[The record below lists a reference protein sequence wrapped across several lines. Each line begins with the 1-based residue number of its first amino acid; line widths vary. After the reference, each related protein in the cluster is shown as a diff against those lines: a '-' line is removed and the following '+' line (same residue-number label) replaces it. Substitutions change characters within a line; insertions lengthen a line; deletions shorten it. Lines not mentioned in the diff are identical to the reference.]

1 MGRHNARYGVYI
13 PVISQSADQEKSSQ
27 MTIASQ
33 QHERAEQNFYV
44 DRLENG
50 LQILGQRMPD
60 LESVSVCFFARTGA
74 RDEHDDAI
82 YGVSHF
88 LEHMVFKGTARRD
101 TEQIT
106 LDFNRMGAEFNAF
119 TSLEQTVYYAR
130 VLREYLPDAID
141 LLSDMMRPRLDES
154 DFNIERNVIIEEIA
168 RSEDVPTGQAY
179 RRLMQSFF
187 AGASLGH
194 DVLGTRESIGA
205 LQVEQMR
212 AYAGRRYAANNLIL
226 AVAGNFEW
234 EQLRALA
241 AEKCGSWQSGE
252 MGREAAQFTPTPTST
267 IIVKPQQ
274 KQQIML
280 LAWPNVSVQDDDLYA
295 AYLAMMVLGDGT
307 GSRLFWNIYQKGLAE
322 TASASLSPMDGTGMS
337 VAFISTTPD
346 HAPGVLELLQAELK
360 SLQSDGIHEDE
371 LRRAKDKLV
380 SRTVLDGDSAFSRM
394 QDLAYTWAAKEEVR
408 SIQDEIA
415 EIEAVTLADVR
426 RVLDRF
432 PCTEHHVLTTYGPLD
447 GAAFGVDGQV

>member
-1 MGRHNARYGVYI
+1 
-13 PVISQSADQEKSSQ
+13 
-27 MTIASQ
+27 MTAPSQ
-33 QHERAEQNFYV
+33 QREHAEENFYV
-44 DRLENG
+44 DQLQNG

-60 LESVSVCFFARTGA
+60 LESVSVCFFVRTGA
-74 RDEHDDAI
+74 RDEHDTAL

-88 LEHMVFKGTARRD
+88 LEHMVFKGTAHRD
-101 TEQIT
+101 SEQIT

-119 TSLEQTVYYAR
+119 TSLEQTVFYTR
-130 VLREYLPDAID
+130 VLREYLPNAID
-141 LLSDMMRPRLDES
+141 LLSDMMRPKLDTD
-154 DFNIERNVIIEEIA
+154 DFNLERNVILEEIA

-179 RRLMQSFF
+179 RRMMQSFF
-187 AGASLGH
+187 AGNSLGH
-194 DVLGTRESIGA
+194 DVLGTRESITN

-212 AYAGRRYAANNLIL
+212 AYQGRRYAANNLIL

-234 EQLRALA
+234 DELRALA
-241 AEKCGSWQSGE
+241 EAKCGAWQAGE
-252 MGREAAQFTPTPTST
+252 MGREAVPFTPDSAST
-267 IIVKPQQ
+267 VIVKPQQ

-280 LAWPNVSVQDDDLYA
+280 LAWPGVSVEDDDLYA

-322 TASASLSPMDGTGMS
+322 TAAASLSPMDGTGMC

-346 HAPGVLELLQAELK
+346 HAPGVLELLRSELK
-360 SLQSDGIHEDE
+360 SLQADGIHEDE

-394 QDLAYTWAAKEEVR
+394 QDLAYTWAAKKEVR

-415 EIEAVTLADVR
+415 EIEAVTLEDVR
-426 RVLDRF
+426 RVLNRF
-432 PCTEHHVLTTYGPLD
+432 PCTEHQVLTAYGPLE
-447 GAAFGVDGQV
+447 ASAFGIAE